1 VILPVLLLV
10 VLTLVQFG
18 VWYHANAVA
27 KAAVAEAA
35 RAARAE
41 GATDEDGRS
50 RGSEFLAQAA
60 RTIVVDPQLT
70 VSRDAEAV
78 HVELRAV
85 AANVIPGLR
94 LPIRAVAQSPLERFR
109 TDG

>member
-1 VILPVLLLV
+1 MILPVLLLV